1 MNPSQPTPH
10 TPRARRAQPD
20 LNGPAYPSAPRR
32 TPRTPRERTG
42 ASTPATVWACQTP
55 PIDPDD
61 PWPTALLDKI
71 VTSFTTPHDEV
82 VLLDLQATTRPK
94 PATRSAESGGLATAQ
109 AAVSQLDR
117 TVSVTPT
124 TAEPST
130 RHSPGQPRPG
140 FAPDGIPDTP
150 LPRLVSAEG
159 AGKRRAHLVIAS
171 LPPQHADAR
180 TCDHLAQVA
189 ARLLRTG
196 GILAVLTHTGTAQRQ
211 LIDPTGSVVAAAQS
225 ADLLYLQH
233 IVALLVPIRHGRLH
247 TDNDHPHGSAPSASA
262 RPVRHRRVHSDVL
275 VFAQPHQ
282 HADPLPQSGPD
293 TGAIR

>member
-1 MNPSQPTPH
+1 M
-10 TPRARRAQPD
+10 
-20 LNGPAYPSAPRR
+20 
-32 TPRTPRERTG
+32 
-42 ASTPATVWACQTP
+42 WACQTP

-82 VLLDLQATTRPK
+82 ILLDLQATTRPHDL
-94 PATRSAESGGLATAQ
+94 PATRSAESGGLTTAE

-117 TVSVTPT
+117 TVSITPT
-124 TAEPST
+124 PAEPTT
-130 RHSPGQPRPG
+130 RHSPSQPRPG

-150 LPRLVSAEG
+150 PLPRPSSTEG
-159 AGKRRAHLVIAS
+159 AGKCRANLVIAS
-171 LPPQHADAR
+171 LPPQHADTR
-180 TCDHLAQVA
+180 TCDHLAQTA

-196 GILAVLTHTGTAQRQ
+196 GILAVLTHTHTAQGQ
-211 LIDPTGSVVAAAQS
+211 LLDPTGSVVAAAQS

-233 IVALLVPIRHGRLH
+233 IVALLIPIRHGRLH
-247 TDNDHPHGSAPSASA
+247 TENDHPHGSAPGTSA
-262 RPVRHRRVHSDVL
+262 RPVRHRRVHADVL

-282 HADPLPQSGPD
+282 HTDPHPQFGPD

>member
-1 MNPSQPTPH
+1 M
-10 TPRARRAQPD
+10 
-20 LNGPAYPSAPRR
+20 
-32 TPRTPRERTG
+32 
-42 ASTPATVWACQTP
+42 WACQTP

-61 PWPTALLDKI
+61 PWRTALVNKI

-82 VLLDLQATTRPK
+82 ILLDLQATTRPHDL
-94 PATRSAESGGLATAQ
+94 PATRSTESSGLATAE

-117 TVSVTPT
+117 TISVTHT

-130 RHSPGQPRPG
+130 RHSLDQPRPG

-150 LPRLVSAEG
+150 PLPRLVSADG
-159 AGKRRAHLVIAS
+159 ADKRRADLVIAS
-171 LPPQHADAR
+171 LPPHHADTR
-180 TCDHLAQVA
+180 TCDHLAQTA

-196 GILAVLTHTGTAQRQ
+196 GILAVLTHTGTAQGQ
-211 LIDPTGSVVAAAQS
+211 LVDPTGPVVAAAQS

-233 IVALLVPIRHGRLH
+233 IVALLAPIRHGRLH
-247 TDNDHPHGSAPSASA
+247 TDNDHPHGSAPGASA
-262 RPVRHRRVHSDVL
+262 RPVRHRRVHADVL

-282 HADPLPQSGPD
+282 HAGPHPHFGPD